1 MRIENIPTEL
11 NAVQKAI
18 ELGILFSGNQNKQK
32 LRDYLYMDIAQRIG
46 KESASR
52 RAQVGALIV
61 KNDNMVSYGWNGMPT
76 GMDNNCEFELPTGE
90 LKTRPEVIHAE
101 ANAFLKLVRD
111 GGAGVQG
118 ATLYCTWS
126 PCPRCAGEIRTA
138 GIARIV
144 YVHEYR
150 DTTGKDMLK
159 SLGVSFTQLKLDETQ
174 DQEQIPTPLE
184 FLQELKKEST
194 VTASQNPI
202 QNTSLN
208 FRTTGRPDVTFDTT
222 GSLSGPESVSPSTPL
237 RVISAPMTPEQHSKN
252 IEQYRRERCTMDAC
266 PIASSVEMAE
276 GHVFDYAGAG
286 VLIEMGMHHLNESL
300 PNGQKLRSEEAFKA
314 LDQGVEM
321 MRNWMRAKGYAI

>member
-1 MRIENIPTEL
+1 MSIENIPIKL
-11 NAVQKAI
+11 NAFQKAI
-18 ELGILFSGNQNKQK
+18 EFGILFSGNNNKQK

-46 KESASR
+46 QESASR

-76 GMDNNCEFELPTGE
+76 GMDNNCEFELPNGE

-101 ANAFLKLVRD
+101 ANAFLKLARD

-159 SLGVSFTQLKLDETQ
+159 SLGVSFTQLKLDETPG
-174 DQEQIPTPLE
+174 QEQISTPLE

-208 FRTTGRPDVTFDTT
+208 FRTSGRPDVTFDTT
-222 GSLSGPESVSPSTPL
+222 GSLSGPGSVSPSTPL
-237 RVISAPMTPEQHSKN
+237 RVISVPMTPEQHSKN
-252 IEQYRRERCTMDAC
+252 IEQYRRERCTMDAR
-266 PIASSVEMAE
+266 PVVSDIAMPE

-286 VLIEMGMHHLNESL
+286 VLVEMGMHHLNESL

-314 LDQGVEM
+314 LEQGVEM
-321 MRNWMRAKGYAI
+321 MRNWLRAKGYSV